1 MVVVVNGKLT
11 PEGREK
17 FSKLSDDFFVR
28 ENVGYDVWAYH
39 DALDY
44 IGWDELK
51 KYDELILAN
60 YTLFGPFY
68 PLSEAFA
75 AMEDKKCDWWGLHR
89 DVYKRQVQV
98 LLPLPP
104 CADVAQQAEHLL
116 GKEEVVRSNRI
127 VSSKGKAD
135 HIL

>member
-1 MVVVVNGKLT
+1 MFYDKDGIVDGYIDHYLKELRKVTEYLVVVVNGKLT

-68 PLSEAFA
+68 PLSEA
-75 AMEDKKCDWWGLHR
+75 C
-89 DVYKRQVQV
+89 
-98 LLPLPP
+98 LLYTSR
-104 CADVAQQAEHLL
+104 CV
-116 GKEEVVRSNRI
+116 
-127 VSSKGKAD
+127 
-135 HIL
+135 